1 MTSSFITKLMCR
13 GYLTCLLLDAM
24 QIIVKSLSAR
34 VSVPFLGVSF
44 ADFLKVECWR
54 QCVLTILTCCV
65 VYERLQKNSLLLC
78 SLHVVR

>member
-13 GYLTCLLLDAM
+13 GYLICLLLDAM

-44 ADFLKVECWR
+44 ADFLKVE
-54 QCVLTILTCCV
+54 
-65 VYERLQKNSLLLC
+65 
-78 SLHVVR
+78 